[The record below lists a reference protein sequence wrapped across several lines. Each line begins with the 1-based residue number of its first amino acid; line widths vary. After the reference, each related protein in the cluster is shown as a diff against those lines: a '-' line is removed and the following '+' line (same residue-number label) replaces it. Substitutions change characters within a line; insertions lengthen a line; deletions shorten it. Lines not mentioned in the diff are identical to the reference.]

1 MLHQQG
7 AQGRSLSCL
16 RGLTVA
22 TLALLLAACG
32 FQLRGSYQVP
42 EALDPVEVRGPV
54 SPLTQELVLA
64 LRSSDVQVV
73 SDPKLARAVIRVLN
87 EVFDR
92 RVLSVDGTGKVV
104 EFELTYRVVFDVVD
118 PQGQPMM
125 PRENLLMTRTHT
137 NPDVETLGKREE
149 ELLIRS
155 DMQRDLAERIL
166 SRIWAE
172 LG

>member
-1 MLHQQG
+1 MCEKRGCGWKLTG
-7 AQGRSLSCL
+7 L
-16 RGLTVA
+16 RL
-22 TLALLLAACG
+22 LAAGILAMLLAACG

-42 EALDPVEVRGPV
+42 QALNPVEVRGGA

-104 EFELTYRVVFDVVD
+104 EFELTYRVVFDVID
-118 PQGQPMM
+118 PVGQQMM
-125 PRENLLMTRTHT
+125 PRESLVMTRTHT

-149 ELLIRS
+149 ELLIRR
-155 DMQRDLAERIL
+155 DMQRDLSERIL
-166 SRIWAE
+166 YRIWAE